1 MKWFL
6 IVPAT
11 LIILVVVY
19 FSILGVKS
27 RAGSAP
33 GPVDGQLQPCGPK
46 PNSVCSMPGND
57 DQHLVDAFDYMPL
70 SELALVIREM
80 GGDVVVEQD
89 DYIAS
94 EFRSGLFGFVDDL
107 ELQVGKNSAV
117 IHVRSAS
124 RVGYSDMG
132 VNRQRVETLRN
143 RLGEHR

>member
-33 GPVDGQLQPCGPK
+33 GPVDGQLQPCDPK

-57 DQHLVDAFDYMPL
+57 DQHAVEALDYMPL

-80 GGDVVVEQD
+80 GGEVVVEQD
-89 DYIAS
+89 NYIAS

-107 ELQVGKNSAV
+107 ELQVDKNSAV

-143 RLGEHR
+143 LVGERR